1 MWEAL
6 AVPGGVASSCKVK
19 DGELDDVPLCCII
32 EMHCLSVHIP
42 IGGSEFPA
50 QLPPVHYP
58 NSGSF
63 VSLYVSPSGALTIND
78 QVQGGAPSYRHN
90 LLLLEKFGFKPTPVM
105 MRIAFGT
112 GNDQWTN
119 HSPSALTSSL
129 EKEIERF
136 GRVLKW
142 ISFFEPIFVFLPI
155 DRVGVAGVV

>member
-1 MWEAL
+1 M
-6 AVPGGVASSCKVK
+6 
-19 DGELDDVPLCCII
+19 
-32 EMHCLSVHIP
+32 
-42 IGGSEFPA
+42 FPA
-50 QLPPVHYP
+50 QALSSPRPPVLYP
-58 NSGSF
+58 NSGSG
-63 VSLYVSPSGALTIND
+63 SPLSISMYVTPSGAHTIND

-105 MRIAFGT
+105 MRIAFGS
-112 GNDQWTN
+112 GDDQWTN
-119 HSPSALTSSL
+119 HSPSTLTSSL